1 MLAFLFAVSVW
12 STAPR
17 RSPSPD
23 PAAQAII
30 DTALARMGG
39 REAVARLQRVRRE
52 MLTTWQ
58 RINFRNEPYAD
69 APSYELHTDVRD
81 YGLRAWRNTRKF
93 SLTPGGPQ
101 IVDIVLDTV
110 AIRQGPNGVWAP
122 LNIAY
127 VDELKEVFAIAP
139 EHMLLVASDAPDLT
153 LGRDTTIDGGAA
165 ARVTATVE
173 GHRVTMFFRK
183 GDGLLAMTRFH
194 AA

>member
-1 MLAFLFAVSVW
+1 MLAFLIAVSVW
-12 STAPR
+12 SSAPL
-17 RSPSPD
+17 PSQCPD
-23 PAAQAII
+23 PAAKAVV

-39 REAVARLQRVRRE
+39 REALAHVQRVRRE

-69 APSYELHTDVRD
+69 GPSYELHTDVRD

-93 SLTPGGPQ
+93 SPLPGGPQ

-110 AIRQGPNGVWAP
+110 AVRQGPNGVWAP

-139 EHMLLVASDAPDLT
+139 EHLLLVASDAPDLT
-153 LGRDTTIDGGAA
+153 LGRDTTIDGAA
-165 ARVTATVE
+165 TARVLATVE
-173 GHRVTMFFRK
+173 GHRLTM
-183 GDGLLAMTRFH
+183 
-194 AA
+194 